1 MTRTMHLRLGVA
13 FGAALLAALAG
24 TQAQAQGEA
33 QQAQG
38 DARQAQGD
46 ARQAQSEA
54 ERAQAELDRTPE
66 DCVLLNRVS
75 RNVAANDR
83 QVVFFMKGGK
93 NYLNV
98 LDTNCPALKAG
109 DYRLIFQYRTA
120 SAKITRL
127 CDYDG
132 FTVERQTSRIGCA
145 LGQFIPITT
154 EEAAAL
160 TAKPGAG
167 PTAISSGSGA
177 SSGDDKK

>member
-1 MTRTMHLRLGVA
+1 MTRTIRVRVA
-13 FGAALLAALAG
+13 IAAAWLAAVGLH
-24 TQAQAQGEA
+24 AQAQEA

-38 DARQAQGD
+38 EASRAL
-46 ARQAQSEA
+46 SEA

-109 DYRLIFQYRTA
+109 DYRFIFQYRTA

-132 FTVERQTSRIGCA
+132 FTVEKQTSRVGCA
-145 LGQFIPITT
+145 LGQFIPITA

-160 TAKPGAG
+160 TAKPAAA
-167 PTAISSGSGA
+167 PAPSSSGNSGG
-177 SSGDDKK
+177 SSGGGNRTQ

>member
-1 MTRTMHLRLGVA
+1 MYPRMALVIGVVV
-13 FGAALLAALAG
+13 LAALAG
-24 TQAQAQGEA
+24 TRAEAQDEARRAEGQA
-33 QQAQG
+33 QQAQS
-38 DARQAQGD
+38 A
-46 ARQAQSEA
+46 A

-66 DCVLLNRVS
+66 QCVLLNRVA

-83 QVVFFMKGGK
+83 QVVFFMKGGT

-98 LDTNCPALKAG
+98 LDTSCPALKAG

-132 FTVERQTSRIGCA
+132 FTVEKQTSRIGCS
-145 LGQFIPITT
+145 LGQFIPITA

-160 TAKPGAG
+160 TAKPAAA
-167 PTAISSGSGA
+167 PAASSSGSGQGA
-177 SSGDDKK
+177 DSRN

>member
-1 MTRTMHLRLGVA
+1 MGLAV
-13 FGAALLAALAG
+13 GAVLLAIMAG
-24 TQAQAQGEA
+24 TRAQAQDEAQPADGEA
-33 QQAQG
+33 QR
-38 DARQAQGD
+38 AR
-46 ARQAQSEA
+46 SEA

-75 RNVAANDR
+75 RNVAASDR

-93 NYLNV
+93 NYLNI
-98 LDTNCPALKAG
+98 LDTSCQALKAG
-109 DYRLIFQYRTA
+109 DYRFIFQYRTA

-145 LGQFIPITT
+145 LGQFIPITA

-160 TAKPGAG
+160 TAKPAAAAPAASPGNDQG
-167 PTAISSGSGA
+167 GGSSG
-177 SSGDDKK
+177 GDNRN